1 MKYKKLKVL
10 FDYFEQRRKLAFG
23 LLRLNMNH
31 KNQNRAPLVSRTVY
45 FLGSST
51 HFLLFFACFVHIYI
65 YILNNE
71 RNLFLIILN

>member
-23 LLRLNMNH
+23 LLGLNH

-51 HFLLFFACFVHIYI
+51 HFLLVFARFVHIYI
-65 YILNNE
+65 YIY
-71 RNLFLIILN
+71 